1 MEYQELLHR
10 CFRCGWCKLPLNY
23 VDINCPVYLMYR
35 FESYS
40 PGGRLWLIRAWL
52 NGEIEMSE
60 RLREI
65 IFACATCKNC
75 VEACALPKIKDSLV
89 DIVIAARNEI
99 VQTGKLPAKVRDY
112 FMKIYDQ
119 GNPYGRPQSERLAW
133 AKGLDV
139 PIYDGH
145 EFLFFIGDAGSFD
158 ESGMEMAGNVAQ
170 LLSRGG
176 VSFGILGE
184 DESSDGND
192 VYALGEKDLF
202 THTAGRL
209 METFKKRKVNKI
221 ITLSPHA
228 YNAFKNYYPMAGAR
242 YDVMH
247 YTHLIAFRAGKF
259 PAGRM
264 KARVTFHDPCY
275 LGRWNND
282 YTACRSILSAIPGIE
297 LAEMDRNRENALCC
311 GGGGGNFFTDML
323 GSGPDSPSRRRVR
336 EALETGAD
344 ILAVACPMCKKML
357 EDAVKDES
365 AENSI
370 RVLDVAGIL
379 LGEDG

>member
-40 PGGRLWLIRAWL
+40 PGAGSGSYGLAERRDRDERAPQ
-52 NGEIEMSE
+52 GDHI
-60 RLREI
+60 RLRHLQELRRGLRP
-65 IFACATCKNC
+65 AENKGQPRGHRHC
-75 VEACALPKIKDSLV
+75 
-89 DIVIAARNEI
+89 ARNEI

-119 GNPYGRPQSERLAW
+119 GNPYGRPQSERHQW
-133 AKGLDV
+133 MKGLEV

-145 EFLFFIGDAGSFD
+145 EFLLFIGDAGSFD
-158 ESGMEMAGNVAQ
+158 ESGMEMARSVAQ
-170 LLSRGG
+170 LLCRGG

-184 DESSDGND
+184 DEISDGND

-202 THTAGRL
+202 KHTAGRQ
-209 METFKKRKVNKI
+209 MEIFRKRKVRKI
-221 ITLSPHA
+221 VTLSPHA
-228 YNAFKNYYPMAGAR
+228 YNAFKNYYPIVGAQ

-264 KARVTFHDPCY
+264 NARSHSMT
-275 LGRWNND
+275 R
-282 YTACRSILSAIPGIE
+282 AIW
-297 LAEMDRNRENALCC
+297 A
-311 GGGGGNFFTDML
+311 GGTMTTTPAAAF
-323 GSGPDSPSRRRVR
+323 
-336 EALETGAD
+336 
-344 ILAVACPMCKKML
+344 
-357 EDAVKDES
+357 
-365 AENSI
+365 
-370 RVLDVAGIL
+370 
-379 LGEDG
+379 